1 MLTEPDGTLH
11 TLLQVAREKGGN
23 NEAALRALLATLQ
36 ELKPRGADTLLNLLD
51 QANLIGL
58 ICDLVNLYK
67 LFTGD

>member
-36 ELKPRGADTLLNLLD
+36 ELKPRGVDTLLNLLD
-51 QANLIGL
+51 
-58 ICDLVNLYK
+58 
-67 LFTGD
+67 